1 MSCYL
6 TDIVVGELIT
16 SQLLEHPVDKAA
28 DDVIETVRDECA
40 HIAESIYIDCDPEQ
54 QATVQMV
61 QELIAQ
67 QIMSRLS

>member
-1 MSCYL
+1 MSYL
-6 TDIVVGELIT
+6 TDVVVGELIT
-16 SQLLEHPVDKAA
+16 SQLLDHPVDKAA

-40 HIAESIYIDCDPEQ
+40 HIAESIYIDCSAEE